1 MLKSSGIRTF
11 GLRSSSGNRRI
22 PLARRLFGTDGVRG
36 VANTDPMTVETA
48 LAMGQAAAYLFRGKS
63 GRHRIL
69 IGKDTR
75 LSGYMFETALAA
87 GICAMGG
94 DVMLVGPM
102 PTPGIAFLTHSM
114 RADAGVVISASHNPY
129 PDNGIKF
136 FGRDGFKL
144 PDDVESRIEDLMH
157 GEHLKENR
165 PPSPQIGKAQRID
178 DATGRYIVYLKSTF
192 PAHLSLEGMR
202 IVVDC
207 ANGAAYRIAPQVF
220 SELGAEVIPIGVS
233 PNGVNIN
240 DRCGSLYPEVVSA
253 KVKEARA
260 DIGISL
266 DGDADRV
273 IVVDQMGVVQDGDR
287 IMAICAGEMARKRKL
302 AKNTVVATV
311 MSNIG
316 LELFLKDRKIKLL
329 RAPVGDRYVVEAMR
343 AGGYNFGGEQSG
355 HLIFLDH
362 ATTGDGVLA
371 ALQLLA
377 VMVES
382 GKKISDLGKDLVVFP
397 QMLHNIR
404 MKERVPLE
412 SMKGFLKARSD
423 FEKELGGRGRI
434 VVRYSGTEPLLR
446 IMVEGENQDEVETI
460 VKALGEKAREEA
472 R

>member
-1 MLKSSGIRTF
+1 M
-11 GLRSSSGNRRI
+11 
-22 PLARRLFGTDGVRG
+22 ARKLFGTDGVRG

-48 LAMGQAAAYLFRGKS
+48 LAMGQAAAHLFRGKN

-144 PDDVESRIEDLMH
+144 PDDVESRIEGLMY

-178 DATGRYIVYLKSTF
+178 DATGRYIVYLKGTF
-192 PAHLSLEGMR
+192 PAHLSLDGMR

-220 SELGAEVIPIGVS
+220 AELGAEVIPIGVS

-240 DRCGSLYPEVVSA
+240 DQCGSLYPEVVSA

-273 IVVDQMGVVQDGDR
+273 IVVDQKGVVQDGDR
-287 IMAICAGEMARKRKL
+287 IMAICAWEMARKRKL

-316 LELFLKDRKIKLL
+316 LQLFLKERKIKLL

-377 VMVES
+377 VMVAS

-404 MKERVPLE
+404 MRQRVPLE
-412 SMKGFLKARSD
+412 SMKGLLKAQAE
-423 FEKELGGRGRI
+423 FEKALGSRGRI

-446 IMVEGENQDEVETI
+446 IMVEGEDPDQVETI
-460 VKALGEKAREEA
+460 VNALGEKAREEA

>member
-1 MLKSSGIRTF
+1 V
-11 GLRSSSGNRRI
+11 
-22 PLARRLFGTDGVRG
+22 RRLFGTDGVRG

-48 LAMGQAAAYLFRGKS
+48 LALGQAVAHMFRGKN
-63 GRHRIL
+63 GRHKIV

-75 LSGYMFETALAA
+75 LSGYMFETALSA

-94 DVMLVGPM
+94 DVLLVGPM

-144 PDDVESRIEDLMH
+144 PDDVEDRIESLMY

-165 PPSPQIGKAQRID
+165 PPSPEIGKAQRID
-178 DATGRYIVYLKSTF
+178 DATGRYIVYLKGTF
-192 PAHLSLEGMR
+192 PAHLSLVGLR
-202 IVVDC
+202 VVVDC
-207 ANGAAYRIAPQVF
+207 ANGAAYRIAPLVF
-220 SELGAEVIPIGVS
+220 AELGAEVIPIGIS

-240 DRCGSLYPEVVSA
+240 DQCGSLYPEVVAA
-253 KVKEARA
+253 KVREARA

-273 IVVDQMGVVQDGDR
+273 IVVDEKGGILDGDR
-287 IMAICAGEMARKRKL
+287 LMAICAGEMSRKGRL
-302 AKNTVVATV
+302 AKHTVVATV

-316 LELFLKDRKIKLL
+316 LELYLKERKIKLL

-343 AGGYNFGGEQSG
+343 AGNYNFGGEQSG

-371 ALQLLA
+371 ALQLLS

-382 GKKISDLGKDLVVFP
+382 GRKVSELGRELAVFP

-404 MKERVPLE
+404 MKHRVPLE
-412 SMKGFLKARSD
+412 SMKGFRKAQAE
-423 FEKELGGRGRI
+423 FEKALGGRGRI

-446 IMVEGENQDEVETI
+446 IMVEGENRDEVEAI
-460 VKALGEKAREEA
+460 VKALGEKAREEG

>member
-1 MLKSSGIRTF
+1 M
-11 GLRSSSGNRRI
+11 
-22 PLARRLFGTDGVRG
+22 RRLFGTDGVRG

-48 LAMGQAAAYLFRGKS
+48 LALGQAVAHMFRGKN
-63 GRHRIL
+63 GRHKIV

-75 LSGYMFETALAA
+75 LSGYMFETALSA
-87 GICAMGG
+87 GISAMGG
-94 DVMLVGPM
+94 DVLLVGPM

-144 PDDVESRIEDLMH
+144 PDDVEDRIESLMY

-165 PPSPQIGKAQRID
+165 PPSPEIGKAQRID

-192 PAHLSLEGMR
+192 PANLSLERLR

-207 ANGAAYRIAPQVF
+207 ANGAAYRIAPLVF
-220 SELGAEVIPIGVS
+220 AELGAEVIPIGIS

-240 DRCGSLYPEVVSA
+240 DQCGSLYPEVVAA
-253 KVKEARA
+253 KVREARA

-273 IVVDQMGVVQDGDR
+273 IVVDEKGVVLDGDR
-287 IMAICAGEMARKRKL
+287 LMAICAGEMSRKGRL
-302 AKNTVVATV
+302 AKHTVVATV

-316 LELFLKDRKIKLL
+316 LELYLKERKIKLL
-329 RAPVGDRYVVEAMR
+329 RTSVGDRYVVEAMR
-343 AGGYNFGGEQSG
+343 AGNYNFGGEQSG

-371 ALQLLA
+371 ALQLLG

-382 GKKISDLGKDLVVFP
+382 GRKVSELGRELAVFP

-404 MKERVPLE
+404 MKHRVPLE
-412 SMKGFLKARSD
+412 SMKGFRKAQAE
-423 FEKELGGRGRI
+423 FEKALGGRGRI

-446 IMVEGENQDEVETI
+446 IMVEGENRDEVEAI
-460 VKALGEKAREEA
+460 VKALGEKAREEG

>member
-1 MLKSSGIRTF
+1 V
-11 GLRSSSGNRRI
+11 
-22 PLARRLFGTDGVRG
+22 RRLFGTDGVRG

-48 LAMGQAAAYLFRGKS
+48 LALGQAVAHLFRGKN
-63 GRHRIL
+63 GRHKIV

-75 LSGYMFETALAA
+75 LSGYMFETALSA

-94 DVMLVGPM
+94 DVLLVGPM

-144 PDDVESRIEDLMH
+144 PDDVEHRIESLMY

-192 PAHLSLEGMR
+192 PSNLSLDRMR

-207 ANGAAYRIAPQVF
+207 ANGAAYRIAPLVF
-220 SELGAEVIPIGVS
+220 AELGAEVIPIGVS

-240 DRCGSLYPEVVSA
+240 DQCGSLYPEVVAA
-253 KVKEARA
+253 KVREAHA

-266 DGDADRV
+266 DGDADRL
-273 IVVDQMGVVQDGDR
+273 IVVDEKGGILDGDR
-287 IMAICAGEMARKRKL
+287 IMAICAGEMARRKKL

-316 LELFLKDRKIKLL
+316 LELYLKERKIKIL

-343 AGGYNFGGEQSG
+343 AGNYNFGGEQSG

-371 ALQLLA
+371 ALQILGI
-377 VMVES
+377 MIES
-382 GKKISDLGKDLVVFP
+382 GKKVSELGKELTVFP

-404 MKERVPLE
+404 MKHRVPLE
-412 SMKGFLKARSD
+412 SMKGFLKAQAE
-423 FEKELGGRGRI
+423 FEKALGTRGRI
-434 VVRYSGTEPLLR
+434 LVRYSGTEPLLR
-446 IMVEGENQDEVETI
+446 IMAEGENREEIEAI
-460 VKALGEKAREEA
+460 VMALGEKAREEG

>member
-1 MLKSSGIRTF
+1 M
-11 GLRSSSGNRRI
+11 
-22 PLARRLFGTDGVRG
+22 RRLFGTDGVRG

-48 LAMGQAAAYLFRGKS
+48 LALGQAAAHLFRGKN
-63 GRHRIL
+63 GYHKIV

-75 LSGYMFETALAA
+75 LSGYMFETALSA

-94 DVMLVGPM
+94 DVLLVGPM

-114 RADAGVVISASHNPY
+114 RADAGIVISASHNPY

-144 PDDVESRIEDLMH
+144 PDDVEDRIERLMY
-157 GEHLKENR
+157 GEHLKESR
-165 PPSPQIGKAQRID
+165 PPSPQIGKAHRID

-192 PAHLSLEGMR
+192 PAHLSLDRLR

-207 ANGAAYRIAPQVF
+207 ANGAAYRIAPLVF
-220 SELGAEVIPIGVS
+220 AEMGAEVIPIGVS

-240 DRCGSLYPEVVSA
+240 DQCGSLYPEVVAA
-253 KVKEARA
+253 KVREARA

-273 IVVDQMGVVQDGDR
+273 IVVDEKGRILDGDR
-287 IMAICAGEMARKRKL
+287 LMAVCAGEMARKRKL

-316 LELFLKDRKIKLL
+316 LELYLKERKIKLL

-343 AGGYNFGGEQSG
+343 AGNFNFGGEQSG

-362 ATTGDGVLA
+362 ATTGDGMLA
-371 ALQLLA
+371 ALQLLGI
-377 VMVES
+377 MVES
-382 GKKISDLGKDLVVFP
+382 GRKVSELGKELAVFP

-404 MKERVPLE
+404 MKHRVPLE
-412 SMKGFLKARSD
+412 SMKGFRKAQAE
-423 FEKELGGRGRI
+423 FEKALGRRGRI

-446 IMVEGENQDEVETI
+446 IMAEGENREEIEAI
-460 VKALGEKAREEA
+460 VMALGEKAKEEG

>member
-1 MLKSSGIRTF
+1 M
-11 GLRSSSGNRRI
+11 
-22 PLARRLFGTDGVRG
+22 RRLFGTDGVRG
-36 VANTDPMTVETA
+36 VANTEPMTVETA
-48 LAMGQAAAYLFRGKS
+48 LALGQAVAHMFRGKN
-63 GRHRIL
+63 GRHKIV

-75 LSGYMFETALAA
+75 LSGYMFETALSA

-94 DVMLVGPM
+94 DVLLVGPM

-144 PDDVESRIEDLMH
+144 PDDVEDRIESLMY

-165 PPSPQIGKAQRID
+165 PPSPEIGKAQRID

-192 PAHLSLEGMR
+192 PSHLSLVGVR

-207 ANGAAYRIAPQVF
+207 ANGAAYRIAPLVF
-220 SELGAEVIPIGVS
+220 AELGAEVIPIGIS

-240 DRCGSLYPEVVSA
+240 DQCGSLYPEVVAA
-253 KVKEARA
+253 KVREARA

-273 IVVDQMGVVQDGDR
+273 IVVDEKGVVLDGDR
-287 IMAICAGEMARKRKL
+287 LMAICAGEMSRKGRL
-302 AKNTVVATV
+302 AKHTVVATV

-316 LELFLKDRKIKLL
+316 LELYLKERKIKLL

-343 AGGYNFGGEQSG
+343 AGNYNFGGEQSG

-371 ALQLLA
+371 ALQLLG

-382 GKKISDLGKDLVVFP
+382 GRKVSDLGRELAVFP

-404 MKERVPLE
+404 MKHRVPLE
-412 SMKGFLKARSD
+412 SMKGFRKAQAE
-423 FEKELGGRGRI
+423 FEKALGGRGRI

-446 IMVEGENQDEVETI
+446 IMVEGENRDEVEAI
-460 VKALGEKAREEA
+460 VKALGEKAREEG

>member
-1 MLKSSGIRTF
+1 V
-11 GLRSSSGNRRI
+11 
-22 PLARRLFGTDGVRG
+22 RRLFGTDGVRG

-48 LAMGQAAAYLFRGKS
+48 LALGQAAAHLFRGKN
-63 GRHRIL
+63 GRHKIV

-75 LSGYMFETALAA
+75 LSGYMFETALSA

-94 DVMLVGPM
+94 DVLLVGPM

-144 PDDVESRIEDLMH
+144 PDDVEDRIESLMY
-157 GEHLKENR
+157 GEHLKVNR
-165 PPSPQIGKAQRID
+165 PPSPQIGKAHRID

-192 PAHLSLEGMR
+192 PAHLSLERLR

-220 SELGAEVIPIGVS
+220 AELGADVIPIGVS

-240 DRCGSLYPEVVSA
+240 DQCGSLYPEVVAA
-253 KVKEARA
+253 KVREARA

-273 IVVDQMGVVQDGDR
+273 IVVDEKGEVLDGDR
-287 IMAICAGEMARKRKL
+287 IMAICAGEMDRKGRL
-302 AKNTVVATV
+302 AKHTVVATL

-316 LELFLKDRKIKLL
+316 LELYLKERKVKLL
-329 RAPVGDRYVVEAMR
+329 RGPVGDRYVVEAMR
-343 AGGYNFGGEQSG
+343 AGNYNFGGEQSG

-371 ALQLLA
+371 ALQLLGI
-377 VMVES
+377 MVES
-382 GKKISDLGKDLVVFP
+382 GKKISELGKDLTVFP

-404 MKERVPLE
+404 MKHRVPLE
-412 SMKGFLKARSD
+412 SMKGFRKAQAE
-423 FEKELGGRGRI
+423 FEKALGSRGRI

-446 IMVEGENQDEVETI
+446 IMAEGENRDEIEAI
-460 VKALGEKAREEA
+460 VTALGEKAREEG

>member
-1 MLKSSGIRTF
+1 VSRK
-11 GLRSSSGNRRI
+11 
-22 PLARRLFGTDGVRG
+22 LFGTDGVRG

-48 LAMGQAAAYLFRGKS
+48 LALGQAAAHLFRGNN
-63 GRHRIL
+63 GRHKIV

-75 LSGYMFETALAA
+75 LSGYMFETALSA

-94 DVMLVGPM
+94 DVLLVGPM

-144 PDDVESRIEDLMH
+144 PDEVESRIEGLMY
-157 GEHLKENR
+157 GEHLRESR
-165 PPSPQIGKAQRID
+165 PPSPEIGRAHRIE

-192 PAHLSLEGMR
+192 PARLSLDGLR

-220 SELGAEVIPIGVS
+220 GELGAEVIPIGVT
-233 PNGVNIN
+233 PNGLNIN
-240 DRCGSLYPEVVSA
+240 DQCGSLYPEVISA
-253 KVKEARA
+253 KVREARA
-260 DIGISL
+260 DLGISL
-266 DGDADRV
+266 DGDADRL
-273 IVVDQMGVVQDGDR
+273 IVVDQKGEIFDGDR
-287 IMAICAGEMARKRKL
+287 IMAVCGEELARKKKL
-302 AKNTVVATV
+302 QKNTLVATA

-316 LELFLKDRKIKLL
+316 LELYLKERKIRLV
-329 RAPVGDRYVVEAMR
+329 RAPVGDRYVVESMR
-343 AGGYNFGGEQSG
+343 KGGYNFGGEQSG

-377 VMVES
+377 VMVETGRKASELGS
-382 GKKISDLGKDLVVFP
+382 GLVTFP
-397 QMLHNIR
+397 QVLYNVR
-404 MKERVPLE
+404 MKQRLPLE
-412 SMKGFLKARSD
+412 SMKEFQKAKTE
-423 FEKELGGRGRI
+423 FEKLLGSRGRI

-446 IMVEGENQDEVETI
+446 IMVEGENRPEVEAI
-460 VKALGEKAREEA
+460 VKTLAEKARDEG

>member
-1 MLKSSGIRTF
+1 M
-11 GLRSSSGNRRI
+11 
-22 PLARRLFGTDGVRG
+22 RRLFGTDGVRG

-48 LAMGQAAAYLFRGKS
+48 LALGQAAAHLFRGKN
-63 GRHRIL
+63 GRHKIV

-75 LSGYMFETALAA
+75 LSGYMFETALSA

-94 DVMLVGPM
+94 DVLLVGPM

-144 PDDVESRIEDLMH
+144 PDDVEHRIESLMY

-192 PAHLSLEGMR
+192 PSHLSLDRMR

-207 ANGAAYRIAPQVF
+207 ANGAAYRIAPLVF
-220 SELGAEVIPIGVS
+220 AELGAEVIPIGVS

-240 DRCGSLYPEVVSA
+240 DQCGSLYPEVVAA
-253 KVKEARA
+253 KVRETHA

-273 IVVDQMGVVQDGDR
+273 IVVDEKGGILDGDR
-287 IMAICAGEMARKRKL
+287 IMAICAGEMARRKKL

-316 LELFLKDRKIKLL
+316 LELYLKERKIKLL

-343 AGGYNFGGEQSG
+343 AGNYNFGGEQSG

-371 ALQLLA
+371 ALQLLGI
-377 VMVES
+377 MIES
-382 GKKISDLGKDLVVFP
+382 GKKVSELGKELTVFP

-404 MKERVPLE
+404 MKHRVPLE
-412 SMKGFLKARSD
+412 SMKGFLKAQAE
-423 FEKELGGRGRI
+423 FEKALGTRGRI
-434 VVRYSGTEPLLR
+434 LVRYSGTEPLLR
-446 IMVEGENQDEVETI
+446 IMAEGENREEIEAI
-460 VKALGEKAREEA
+460 VMALGEKAREEG

>member
-1 MLKSSGIRTF
+1 M
-11 GLRSSSGNRRI
+11 
-22 PLARRLFGTDGVRG
+22 RRLFGTDGVRG

-48 LAMGQAAAYLFRGKS
+48 LALGQAAAHLFRGKN
-63 GRHRIL
+63 GRHKIV

-75 LSGYMFETALAA
+75 LSGYMFETALSA

-94 DVMLVGPM
+94 DVLLVGPM

-144 PDDVESRIEDLMH
+144 PDDVEDRIESLMY

-165 PPSPQIGKAQRID
+165 PPSPEIGKAQRID

-192 PAHLSLEGMR
+192 PANLSLERLR

-207 ANGAAYRIAPQVF
+207 ANGAAYRIAPLVF
-220 SELGAEVIPIGVS
+220 AELGAEVIPIGIS

-240 DRCGSLYPEVVSA
+240 DQCGSLYPEVVAA
-253 KVKEARA
+253 KVREARA

-273 IVVDQMGVVQDGDR
+273 IVVDEKGVVLDGDR
-287 IMAICAGEMARKRKL
+287 LMAICAGEMSRKGRL
-302 AKNTVVATV
+302 AKRTVVATV

-316 LELFLKDRKIKLL
+316 LELYLKERKIKLL
-329 RAPVGDRYVVEAMR
+329 RASVGDRYVVEAMR
-343 AGGYNFGGEQSG
+343 AGNYNFGGEQSG

-371 ALQLLA
+371 ALQLLG

-382 GKKISDLGKDLVVFP
+382 GKKVSELGRELAVFP

-404 MKERVPLE
+404 MKHRVPLE
-412 SMKGFLKARSD
+412 SMKRFRKAQAE
-423 FEKELGGRGRI
+423 FEKALGSRGRI

-446 IMVEGENQDEVETI
+446 IMVEGENRDEVEAI
-460 VKALGEKAREEA
+460 VKALGEKAREEG

>member
-1 MLKSSGIRTF
+1 M
-11 GLRSSSGNRRI
+11 
-22 PLARRLFGTDGVRG
+22 RRLFGTDGVRG

-48 LAMGQAAAYLFRGKS
+48 LALGQAAAHLFRGKN
-63 GRHRIL
+63 GYHKIV

-75 LSGYMFETALAA
+75 LSGYMFETALSA
-87 GICAMGG
+87 GICAMGA
-94 DVMLVGPM
+94 DVLLVGPM

-114 RADAGVVISASHNPY
+114 RADAGIVISASHNPY

-144 PDDVESRIEDLMH
+144 PDDVEDRIERLMY
-157 GEHLKENR
+157 GEHLKESR
-165 PPSPQIGKAQRID
+165 PPSPQIGKAHRID

-192 PAHLSLEGMR
+192 PAHLSLDRLR

-207 ANGAAYRIAPQVF
+207 ANGAAYRIAPLVF
-220 SELGAEVIPIGVS
+220 AEMGAEVIPIGVS

-240 DRCGSLYPEVVSA
+240 DQCGSLYPEVVAA
-253 KVKEARA
+253 KVREARA

-273 IVVDQMGVVQDGDR
+273 IVVDEKGTILDGDR
-287 IMAICAGEMARKRKL
+287 LMAVCAGEMARKRKL

-316 LELFLKDRKIKLL
+316 LELYLKERKIKLL

-343 AGGYNFGGEQSG
+343 AGNFNFGGEQSG

-362 ATTGDGVLA
+362 ATTGDGMLA
-371 ALQLLA
+371 ALQLLGI
-377 VMVES
+377 MVES
-382 GKKISDLGKDLVVFP
+382 GRKVSELGKELAVFP

-404 MKERVPLE
+404 MKHRVPLE
-412 SMKGFLKARSD
+412 SMKGFRKAQAE
-423 FEKELGGRGRI
+423 FEKALGRRGRI

-446 IMVEGENQDEVETI
+446 IMAEGENREEIEAI
-460 VKALGEKAREEA
+460 VMALGEKAKEEG